1 MTTTEPRIAP
11 TAIEPYVAAV
21 RALLSSLPA
30 EERDELVDDVTAH
43 LTELAAEP
51 GPPLAERLGPPSRY
65 AAEFVASAGVA
76 VPPAG
81 ASTSTLSSWLERA
94 NVQSTRERWHELRP
108 AWLAVR
114 PFFAVAGLLHV
125 LDINSFSNDAF
136 GPLIVVAVLGALAVP
151 ASQRLGAT
159 RGALD
164 RAVTIGAIV
173 AALVVAAA
181 LDDGPSVIY
190 TEGGQPAFDGVYR
203 DDEGLPV
210 TNIWAYDSGG
220 EPVDVFLFD
229 QLGRPLELRAF
240 DAFDPTTND
249 ELRTEV
255 RIDPAGRPVPNLYPR
270 RQERVR
276 WDETTG
282 SERTTEDSAPAIS
295 TPQVE
300 TDDRSSATTTTS
312 TTAATTTTPTT
323 AAAPPP
329 APAPAP

>member
-76 VPPAG
+76 APAAA
-81 ASTSTLSSWLERA
+81 ASSSTMSSWLERA

-108 AWLAVR
+108 VWLAGR
-114 PFFAVAGLLHV
+114 PFFVVAGVLHV
-125 LDINSFSNDAF
+125 LDLGSFDGNAF

-159 RGALD
+159 RSTLD
-164 RAVTIGAIV
+164 RAVTIGANV
-173 AALVVAAA
+173 AAFVVAAV
-181 LDDGPSVIY
+181 LDDGQSVIY
-190 TEGGQPAFDGVYR
+190 TDAGQPAFDGVFR
-203 DDEGLPV
+203 DDQGFPV
-210 TNIWAYDSGG
+210 TNIWAYDSEGD
-220 EPVDVFLFD
+220 PIDVFLFD

-270 RQERVR
+270 PQERVR

-300 TDDRSSATTTTS
+300 SGERSSATTTTS
-312 TTAATTTTPTT
+312 TTSAPTTT
-323 AAAPPP
+323 AAPPPAAP